1 MELSFK
7 IGTRT
12 ENVRVPDEAV
22 LDVLE
27 PNEVP
32 VGLTGQAEV
41 RRALAE
47 PIGTPRLRE
56 IVRAGEKVAWGW
68 LRSPSRAERSCWNS
82 GMRFRASISSCIIT
96 KPPKQRGKA
105 PNPTGQGVI
114 SLVWIKVYSRIGP
127 CQEEQ
132 GGKWDRPVQRVIQ
145 KEENPGEPEGRC
157 PPLASTLS

>member
-1 MELSFK
+1 MKPMKKGGGAVELSFK

-56 IVRAGEKVAWGW
+56 IVRAGEKVAIVT
-68 LRSPSRAERSCWNS
+68 SD
-82 GMRFRASISSCIIT
+82 IT
-96 KPPKQRGKA
+96 RPMPTWVVLPPVLEELYGAGVGPEDIRPAFA
-105 PNPTGQGVI
+105 PNPSPWCSPWAATESIPRRRWRILPGSRPGAR
-114 SLVWIKVYSRIGP
+114 SAVWT
-127 CQEEQ
+127 
-132 GGKWDRPVQRVIQ
+132 WM
-145 KEENPGEPEGRC
+145 
-157 PPLASTLS
+157 